1 MTAITNEYIALI
13 RRRSSELLPTAIR
26 IRRELHMNPELSYR
40 EENTARFIARQ
51 LDNAGIQYIPDIS
64 GTGIIATLDGTGSEG
79 PVVALRAE
87 MDALPV
93 NEQNNISYKS
103 INSGVMHACGHDAH
117 MAMLIC
123 AGLLLRELSHL
134 FSGKI
139 VLLFQPGEELLP
151 GGASLMLKEGTLR
164 RIKPDAIIAQHVL
177 PEMETGYTG
186 FRPGRYMA
194 SNDEIY
200 ISVKGKGG
208 HAALPGESTDQVT
221 AAAELVCMLKDNIP
235 SDDADNPVVLG
246 IGKFI
251 ANGATNVIPEKV
263 MIEGT
268 LRTFDEVIREK
279 VHNTIQSVSG
289 TVAAKYKVTVDTEIR
304 RGYPVL
310 FNDPGLTGM
319 GEQVA
324 AAVHGTDRVTQLP
337 LRMSSEDF
345 AWYSKEF
352 PVLFF
357 RTGVRKKDSDI
368 RPLHTAAF
376 NIDEKAMENG
386 IATIVAIALEALLT
400 LKRG

>member
-1 MTAITNEYIALI
+1 
-13 RRRSSELLPTAIR
+13 
-26 IRRELHMNPELSYR
+26 MNPELSYR
-40 EENTARFIARQ
+40 EENTAHFIARQ
-51 LDNAGIQYIPDIS
+51 LDIAGIQYITGIA
-64 GTGIIATLDGTGSEG
+64 GTGIIATMEGAASDG
-79 PVVALRAE
+79 PVVVLRAE

-93 NEQNNISYKS
+93 NEQNDISYKS

-117 MAMLIC
+117 IAMIIC
-123 AGLLLRELSHL
+123 AGIMLRELSHL

-151 GGASLMLKEGTLR
+151 GGASLVLREGTLR
-164 RIKPDAIIAQHVL
+164 RIKPDAVIAQHVL
-177 PEMETGYTG
+177 PELETGFTG

-200 ISVKGKGG
+200 ISVKGRGG
-208 HAALPGESTDQVT
+208 HAALPGESTDQIA
-221 AAAELVCMLKDNIP
+221 AAAELVYRLKENIP
-235 SDDADNPVVLG
+235 SDDTNNPVVLG

-268 LRTFDEVIREK
+268 LRTFDEVIRGK
-279 VHNTIQSVSG
+279 VHKSIETISG
-289 TVAAKYKVTVDTEIR
+289 NIAAKFNVTVDTEIR
-304 RGYPVL
+304 HGYPVL
-310 FNDPGLTGM
+310 FNDPELTKM
-319 GEQVA
+319 GRQVA
-324 AAVHGTDRVTQLP
+324 AAVHGADKVTLLP

-345 AWYSKEF
+345 SFYSKEF

-357 RTGVRKKDSDI
+357 RTGVRKHGSEI
-368 RPLHTAAF
+368 RPLHTSGF

-386 IATIVAIALEALLT
+386 IATIAAIALEALLT